1 MLQKP
6 VQKCAH
12 QMLHPVLVTPE
23 ACEAH
28 GAAEFPGLGLLLAG
42 DEESALEV
50 RLCFCTRYN
59 FKRTA

>member
-1 MLQKP
+1 MLQNP
-6 VQKCAH
+6 YRNAAH
-12 QMLHPVLVTPE
+12 QMLHLVLVTPE

-28 GAAEFPGLGLLLAG
+28 GGAEFPGLGLLLAA